1 MALHRKA
8 VDYIILNKTISQAL
22 LYAIS
27 PYRINDESFF
37 GVLQYNYF
45 SLTGFPGHVKYL
57 DGSSGLAR
65 YKLWFQKCLSGLQKR
80 GICILGIAD
89 VPIIVKKAY
98 GHHLAANKFFWG
110 FQPMA
115 WDCLQEWHY
124 KKIEEYRTG
133 KSALNTT
140 FYISRF
146 HFSWELDTRSEAM
159 LHKIFFNYFLIRTP

>member
-1 MALHRKA
+1 MNQDRFPKILPGGLNKIKSSTHVALHRKA
-8 VDYIILNKTISQAL
+8 VDYIILNKTISHAL

-27 PYRINDESFF
+27 PYSINDESFF
-37 GVLQYNYF
+37 GVLQYNNF

-57 DGSSGLAR
+57 DDSSGLAR
-65 YKLWFQKCLSGLQKR
+65 YKLWFQKCLSGRQER

-89 VPIIVKKAY
+89 VSVIVKKAY

-124 KKIEEYRTG
+124 KKIEKEYITG
-133 KSALNTT
+133 KVALNATS
-140 FYISRF
+140 YLSRF
-146 HFSWELDTRSEAM
+146 RFS
-159 LHKIFFNYFLIRTP
+159 